1 MNHAEY
7 GGVEAYAEGKGENGY
22 RRKSEIAPQRSQRM
36 GADPAIV
43 RP

>member
-22 RRKSEIAPQRSQRM
+22 RRNPKSRRNVLSVWAQILP
-36 GADPAIV
+36 
-43 RP
+43 